1 MGKNLS
7 SVFEYVQ
14 RIESNVKEIAASV
27 NEHAH
32 MKSIW
37 NIYFLSVVALHET
50 NILCTINL
58 AIVLYGRAHPNP
70 ISSFICCHEDTSPEH
85 LIRISRIT
93 KRSGHANVTLNFKTG
108 YF

>member
-1 MGKNLS
+1 MIFIPVGKNLN

-27 NEHAH
+27 NEYAH

-37 NIYFLSVVALHET
+37 NIYILCVVALDET

-58 AIVLYGRAHPNP
+58 AIVLYG
-70 ISSFICCHEDTSPEH
+70 
-85 LIRISRIT
+85 
-93 KRSGHANVTLNFKTG
+93 
-108 YF
+108 